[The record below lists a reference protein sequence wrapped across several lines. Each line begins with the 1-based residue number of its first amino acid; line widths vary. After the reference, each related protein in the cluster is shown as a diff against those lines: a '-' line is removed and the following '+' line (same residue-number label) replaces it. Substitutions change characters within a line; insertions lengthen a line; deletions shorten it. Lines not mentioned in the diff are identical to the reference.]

1 MEKVM
6 ENQVVDQLVKRLACL
21 NPSRHSLPTPDKW
34 LPFVLLG
41 LLTGCTASIHPLL
54 TEADL
59 VEQEDLSGRWELE
72 IVGSNQGNEKEHL
85 LLEFEK
91 YDTST
96 YDVFLRS
103 AANKENSQL
112 PEAWTLQ
119 VGVIKGQRFA
129 QVIPRD
135 LPVGPPLAKGIP
147 VYVFGRVEFGTNEIK
162 FYGLLDTRCAAL
174 ADQAKLQHM
183 TYEPSDMVELT
194 VFTMPT
200 EELQKIVIEHGDKM
214 FKAKPVILRRV
225 GADRK

>member
-1 MEKVM
+1 MQNVM
-6 ENQVVDQLVKRLACL
+6 ENQVAGQLVKRLACL
-21 NPSRHSLPTPDKW
+21 NPSRHFLPSVDKW
-34 LPFVLLG
+34 PPFVLLG
-41 LLTGCTASIHPLL
+41 LLAGCIASIHPLL

-72 IVGSNQGNEKEHL
+72 IVGANQGKEKGRL

-103 AANKENSQL
+103 AANKDNTQL

-119 VGVIKGQRFA
+119 VGIIEGQWFA

-147 VYVFGRVEFGTNEIK
+147 VYVFGRLEFCTNEIK
-162 FYGLLDTRCAAL
+162 FYGLLDSRCAAL
-174 ADQAKLQHM
+174 ADQAKFQRM

-214 FKAKPVILRRV
+214 FKAKPVVLRRV
-225 GADRK
+225 GGDRK